1 MGFSGT
7 STATKSRLKRWLFLA
22 ILLLATGS
30 RFYFALRLENKIIWS
45 DEQKNFRLA
54 QNLASGAGYELSGGR
69 PTAIIPPGYPLFLSG
84 LHRIGLGE
92 VHQIRLTQV
101 LISILT
107 ILLCTYLARWLMG
120 SAAAWGTLLL
130 CGFYPY
136 FIFLPGTILA
146 TTLYCMLLI
155 AAVLIYLK
163 ALTANNNNM
172 MFFGGVVWGV
182 ATLTVTTAS
191 VLAGATLLW
200 HARHAPGSRK
210 AKAISAFS
218 LIAGL
223 LVVVTP
229 WLLRNQLVL
238 GKMTLATNGG
248 YNLWL
253 GNHAAS
259 KIENPNSVPTP
270 AELNDEIAA
279 APGNQELFADSLFTA
294 KAGAFITRH
303 PGLFVRRTLVKAAY
317 FWRFDP
323 SPVTASYVGLGGLV
337 KLAGFLSF
345 APLLALAIYGYRK
358 ASMELR
364 KVMALWTCYA
374 VFYTL
379 VHAVMIVKVRFRLPI
394 DQFLVMAA
402 AFGAVQLWQQVRRR
416 RGTAASG

>member
-1 MGFSGT
+1 MGSSGT
-7 STATKSRLKRWLFLA
+7 STATKSRWKLWLILA
-22 ILLLATGS
+22 ILLAASGS
-30 RFYFALRLENKIIWS
+30 RLYFALRLENKTIWS

-54 QNLASGAGYELSGGR
+54 QNLASGAGYELFDGQ
-69 PTAIIPPGYPLFLSG
+69 PTAIIPPGYPVFLSA
-84 LHRIGLGE
+84 LHLIGLDE
-92 VHQIRLTQV
+92 VYQIRLVQV
-101 LISILT
+101 LISLLS
-107 ILLCTYLARWLMG
+107 ILLCTSLARWLMG
-120 SAAAWGTLLL
+120 PAAAWGTLLL

-146 TTLYCMLLI
+146 TTLYCLLLI

-182 ATLTVTTAS
+182 ATLTVTTAG

-223 LVVVTP
+223 FMVVTP

-238 GKMTLATNGG
+238 GKMTLVTNGG

-259 KIENPNSVPTP
+259 RIENPNSVPTP
-270 AELNDEIAA
+270 VDLNDEIAA
-279 APGNQELFADSLFTA
+279 ATGNQELFADSLFTA
-294 KAGAFITRH
+294 KAGVFITRH
-303 PGLFVRRTLVKAAY
+303 PWLFARRTLIKAAC
-317 FWRFDP
+317 FWRLDP

-358 ASMELR
+358 ASTELR

-374 VFYTL
+374 FFYTL

-394 DQFLVMAA
+394 DQFLIMAA
-402 AFGAVQLWQQVRRR
+402 AFGAAQVWQQVRRQ
-416 RGTAASG
+416 RGTEASG